1 MPRNAAT
8 PPWSAFWKRPA
19 RSRGRPSF
27 GRPTGLYLAP
37 HTLHRAA
44 CMSFARLLAAALLA
58 AAASAVAGG
67 NPAAAQDRRV
77 PSSAA
82 EPLMSYAPLVK
93 RVAPAV
99 VNVYAARVVENRN
112 PLLDDPMFRR
122 FFGQGIPREQVQR
135 SLGSGV
141 IV

>member
-1 MPRNAAT
+1 M
-8 PPWSAFWKRPA
+8 
-19 RSRGRPSF
+19 
-27 GRPTGLYLAP
+27 
-37 HTLHRAA
+37 
-44 CMSFARLLAAALLA
+44 
-58 AAASAVAGG
+58 
-67 NPAAAQDRRV
+67 

-122 FFGQGIPREQVQR
+122 FFGAGR
-135 SLGSGV
+135 SARAGAALARLGRDRRSPPASS
-141 IV
+141 

>member
-1 MPRNAAT
+1 M
-8 PPWSAFWKRPA
+8 
-19 RSRGRPSF
+19 
-27 GRPTGLYLAP
+27 
-37 HTLHRAA
+37 
-44 CMSFARLLAAALLA
+44 
-58 AAASAVAGG
+58 
-67 NPAAAQDRRV
+67 

-141 IV
+141 IVDASGLIMTNNMSLPARPR